1 MFSSPKANILIPQLI
16 TNFTDYNKNLSNRI
30 KVDTLFMSFNEEA
43 NKNFNKFVELSNNR
57 YKSIK
62 SGNTLNNIL
71 GKQMPTFKKIN
82 KEVRLN
88 EVYSTTDLDE
98 DKRRLGKSVNKY
110 KTQQLNLI
118 RDKLKDSLRD
128 FSKAELRLREKL
140 LKKIMEKRKIEEMQK
155 IKKPKI
161 NENISKFNHKTNE
174 SNVKRNH
181 SKHQTHISSYTDV
194 NEKDPIT
201 EGEELCKLY
210 FFIIYFRR

>member
-62 SGNTLNNIL
+62 SGNTLDDIL

-210 FFIIYFRR
+210 FFYNLF

>member
-140 LKKIMEKRKIEEMQK
+140 LKKIMEKRKIEEMQQ

-194 NEKDPIT
+194 NEKDPIS
-201 EGEELCKLY
+201 EGEELSKLY
-210 FFIIYFRR
+210 FFYNFF

>member
-1 MFSSPKANILIPQLI
+1 MFSSPKTNVLIPQLI

-62 SGNTLNNIL
+62 SGNTLNNII

-98 DKRRLGKSVNKY
+98 DKRKLGKSVNKY
-110 KTQQLNLI
+110 KTQQLNSI
-118 RDKLKDSLRD
+118 RDQLKDSLRE

-140 LKKIMEKRKIEEMQK
+140 LKKIMEKRKIEELK
-155 IKKPKI
+155 NIKNSKA
-161 NENISKFNHKTNE
+161 NENINKFNSKINDFH
-174 SNVKRNH
+174 VKRNH
-181 SKHQTHISSYTDV
+181 SKHHTHITSTSEIK
-194 NEKDPIT
+194 EKDPFT

-210 FFIIYFRR
+210 YFFNLF

>member
-62 SGNTLNNIL
+62 SGNTLDDIL

-140 LKKIMEKRKIEEMQK
+140 LKKIMEKRKIEEMQT

-210 FFIIYFRR
+210 FFYNFF